1 MGRMRWIYG
10 IISALMLTG
19 GAVSP
24 AAADVSAPVE
34 STLFSGEFDGI
45 LRIAADH
52 EGKRLS
58 GYFDDGKCRFA
69 LGGALKPVLLYGRP
83 DNGEAYE
90 VEGWNPATPE
100 KRFSIE
106 VFSLARHG
114 FQDLISMRFGG
125 GDTSTTIK
133 CSWRRTLDRANNMSS
148 TFIAVRVIRKSHP
161 HIYDLVK
168 AGNPPLLKL
177 NAKDWPAKGS
187 AVWVT
192 ISYSEGYAPKGFVNI
207 NWYPA
212 EGPPKGGY
220 IREHDLYALPTE
232 AQ

>member
-1 MGRMRWIYG
+1 MRWICG
-10 IISALMLTG
+10 IISALVFANIAIPL
-19 GAVSP
+19 S
-24 AAADVSAPVE
+24 AADVPAILE
-34 STLFSGEFDGI
+34 STLFSGEFDGV

-58 GYFDDGKCRFA
+58 GYFNDGKCRFA

-83 DNGEAYE
+83 DYGEAYE
-90 VEGWNPATPE
+90 IEGWNPATPD

-106 VFSLARHG
+106 MNSMARNG
-114 FQDLISMRFGG
+114 FQGLISLRFGG
-125 GDTSTTIK
+125 GDTPTTSK

-148 TFIAVRVIRKSHP
+148 TYIAVRVVRKSRP
-161 HIYDLVK
+161 RIYDLEK
-168 AGNPPLLKL
+168 PGDPPQLKL
-177 NAKDWPAKGS
+177 QTKGWPAKGS

-192 ISYSEGYAPKGFVNI
+192 RSTTKEYSPKGFVYI
-207 NWYPA
+207 GWYPA

-220 IREHDLYALPTE
+220 IRERDLYAMPTD